1 VCTGGTSLLS
11 ACEALGQE
19 RAAFRLQVVK
29 PPYLNARSV
38 ILDLQ

>member
-11 ACEALGQE
+11 ACEALCQE
-19 RAAFRLQVVK
+19 KAAFRLQLVN
-29 PPYLNARSV
+29 PLYLNAGPV